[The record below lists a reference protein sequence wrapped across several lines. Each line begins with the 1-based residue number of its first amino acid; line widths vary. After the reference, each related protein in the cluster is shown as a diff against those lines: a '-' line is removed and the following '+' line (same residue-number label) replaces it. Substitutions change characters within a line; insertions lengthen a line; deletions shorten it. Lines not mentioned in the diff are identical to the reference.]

1 MPIIHFINN
10 KTQTAGGMKNVLNY
24 VSRKEKTVSEDKR
37 FVTGVNCSPETAIAE
52 MTATKNLYHKPD
64 GRLYYH
70 LVQSFP
76 SGYEIEPELAHK
88 IAVELAE
95 KAFGKYEVVVAT
107 HIDREHIHSHLVL
120 NSVSFEDGKK
130 YHSNKESVEELM
142 KLNDEICRRYGV
154 HVLDTPK
161 KKMNKD
167 YLSDNEYR
175 SAKRGESFKWELMN
189 VINQVMKQAKSKKQF
204 CYLMKQ
210 QGYDVRWEGNRK
222 YITYTCP
229 NGRRCR
235 DNKLHG
241 EKYRKENM
249 EYEFKARRIAAD
261 VRQGIVGSGRHT
273 ADGIGARFQL
283 ESTDSTQQ
291 GNGTGAVRDTA
302 NTVDIINESR
312 NGTGAEN
319 SPLRAERY
327 HSDLS
332 EAAESG
338 SGTVGNSNGSTGE
351 SNSGPVLTGW
361 EAERGIWLETESA
374 RRIQAQ
380 AKIKSSQVD
389 SDITVG
395 IDSIIGSVPAVASII
410 DDEPSD
416 DTEYAREHTDSKALA
431 EERERKE
438 ALGIHMG

>member
-37 FVTGVNCSPETAIAE
+37 FVTGVNCSPETALDE
-52 MTATKNLYHKPD
+52 MTATKNLYHKPN

-76 SGYEIEPELAHK
+76 SGYDIEPELAHK
-88 IAVELAE
+88 IAVELAD
-95 KAFGKYEVVVAT
+95 KAFGKYECLVAT

-130 YHSNKESVEELM
+130 YHSNKESVEQLM
-142 KLNDEICRRYGV
+142 KLSDEICQRYNV
-154 HVLDTPK
+154 HVLDAPK

-167 YLSDNEYR
+167 FLSDSEYR

-189 VINQVMKQAKSKKQF
+189 IINQVMKQAKTKKQF
-204 CYLMKQ
+204 CYMMKQ
-210 QGYDVRWEGNRK
+210 QGYNVRWEDNRK

-249 EYEFKARRIAAD
+249 EYEFETRRIAAD
-261 VRQGIVGSGRHT
+261 VRQGIVSSGGHS
-273 ADGIGARFQL
+273 ADSGGARFQL
-283 ESTDSTQQ
+283 ESADRIEQADVAGAIGNTQPTLSA
-291 GNGTGAVRDTA
+291 GD
-302 NTVDIINESR
+302 ESR
-312 NGTGAEN
+312 NGTGVEN
-319 SPLRAERY
+319 NTLRAEGY

-332 EAAESG
+332 GVAG
-338 SGTVGNSNGSTGE
+338 SNVGNHDFSSRAVEE
-351 SNSGPVLTGW
+351 SNSRPLLTGW
-361 EAERGIWLETESA
+361 EAERAVWLEAERTQ
-374 RRIQAQ
+374 RIQAQ
-380 AKIKSSQVD
+380 AQLESCQVD
-389 SDITVG
+389 SDIAVNL
-395 IDSIIGSVPAVASII
+395 DSIVGGVTAMATLIE
-410 DDEPSD
+410 DEPAED
-416 DTEYAREHTDSKALA
+416 NEYAREHVDSKALT
-431 EERERKE
+431 EEREWKE
-438 ALGIHMG
+438 AHGIHMG

>member
-10 KTQTAGGMKNVLNY
+10 KTQTAGGMRNVLNY

-37 FVTGVNCSPETAIAE
+37 FVTGVNCSPETALDE

-95 KAFGKYEVVVAT
+95 KAFNKYEVVVAT
-107 HIDREHIHSHLVL
+107 HIDREHIHSHFVF

-142 KLNDEICRRYGV
+142 KLSDEICQRYGV

-161 KKMNKD
+161 KKMNRD
-167 YLSDNEYR
+167 YLSDSEYR

-204 CYLMKQ
+204 CFMMKQ
-210 QGYDVRWEGNRK
+210 QGYGVRWEDNRK

-241 EKYRKENM
+241 ERYRKENM
-249 EYEFKARRIAAD
+249 EYEFETRRIAAD
-261 VRQGIVGSGRHT
+261 VRQGIISSGGNSASSVGTRC
-273 ADGIGARFQL
+273 QL
-283 ESTDSTQQ
+283 ESADKVEQTDVA
-291 GNGTGAVRDTA
+291 GAVRDTGNA
-302 NTVDIINESR
+302 IGVGDESR
-312 NGTGAEN
+312 DRTGAEN
-319 SPLRAERY
+319 SPFRAERY
-327 HSDLS
+327 HSELS
-332 EAAESG
+332 GAAG
-338 SGTVGNSNGSTGE
+338 SNVGKHDVSNRAVEE
-351 SNSGPVLTGW
+351 SNSGPVITGW
-361 EAERGIWLETESA
+361 EAERGIWLEAERA

-380 AKIKSSQVD
+380 AKIESSQVD
-389 SDITVG
+389 SDLAVSF
-395 IDSIIGSVPAVASII
+395 DSIVGGVTAVASMI
-410 DDEPSD
+410 DDEPAD
-416 DTEYAREHTDSKALA
+416 DTEYAREHIDSKALA

>member
-10 KTQTAGGMKNVLNY
+10 KTQTAGGMRNVLNY

-37 FVTGVNCSPETAIAE
+37 FVTGINCLPETSLDE
-52 MTATKNLYHKPD
+52 MTATKNLYHKTD

-95 KAFGKYEVVVAT
+95 KAFNNYEVVVAT
-107 HIDREHIHSHLVL
+107 HIDREHIHSHFVF
-120 NSVSFEDGKK
+120 NSVSFENGKK

-142 KLNDEICRRYGV
+142 KLSDEICQQYGV

-167 YLSDNEYR
+167 YLSDREYR
-175 SAKRGESFKWELMN
+175 SAKKGESFKWELMN

-210 QGYDVRWEGNRK
+210 QSYDVRWEDNRK

-229 NGRRCR
+229 NKRKCR

-241 EKYRKENM
+241 ERYRKEM
-249 EYEFKARRIAAD
+249 LEHEFEIRRIESD
-261 VRQGIVGSGRHT
+261 VQQRVVSGSGRS
-273 ADGIGARFQL
+273 ASSISSRFQL
-283 ESTDSTQQ
+283 ASTDRIEQADVA
-291 GNGTGAVRDTA
+291 GAVGNTA
-302 NTVDIINESR
+302 NAVGAVNEIR
-312 NGTGAEN
+312 DRTGAEN
-319 SPLRAERY
+319 SPLRAE
-327 HSDLS
+327 SDHRNLS
-332 EAAESG
+332 GVAESG
-338 SGTVGNSNGSTGE
+338 SRTVGNSGSSIGE
-351 SNSGPVLTGW
+351 SNIRPVLTGW
-361 EAERGIWLETESA
+361 EAERGIWLEAERA
-374 RRIQAQ
+374 RRVQAQ
-380 AKIKSSQVD
+380 AQLKSCQVD
-389 SDITVG
+389 SGLTVG
-395 IDSIIGSVPAVASII
+395 IDSIVGGVTAVATLIE
-410 DDEPSD
+410 DEPAD
-416 DTEYAREHTDSKALA
+416 DTEYAREHVDSKALA

-438 ALGIHMG
+438 VHGIHMG

>member
-37 FVTGVNCSPETAIAE
+37 FVTGVNCSPETALDE

-95 KAFGKYEVVVAT
+95 KAFGKYECVVAT

-130 YHSNKESVEELM
+130 YHSNKESVEQLM
-142 KLNDEICRRYGV
+142 KLSDEICQKYGV

-161 KKMNKD
+161 KKMNRD
-167 YLSDNEYR
+167 YLSDSEYR

-189 VINQVMKQAKSKKQF
+189 VINQVMKQAKTKKQF

-210 QGYDVRWEGNRK
+210 QGYDVRWEDNRK

-229 NGRRCR
+229 NGRKCR

-241 EKYRKENM
+241 ERYRKENM
-249 EYEFKARRIAAD
+249 EYEFKTRRIAAD
-261 VRQGIVGSGRHT
+261 VRQGIVGSGGHS
-273 ADGIGARFQL
+273 ANSGGARFQL
-283 ESTDSTQQ
+283 ESADRIEQADE
-291 GNGTGAVRDTA
+291 TGAAGDTYQTLGA
-302 NTVDIINESR
+302 GNESGYR
-312 NGTGAEN
+312 TGAEN
-319 SPLRAERY
+319 STLRAEGY

-332 EAAESG
+332 RAAG
-338 SGTVGNSNGSTGE
+338 SNVGNRDFSSRAVEE

-361 EAERGIWLETESA
+361 EAERGIWLKAERA
-374 RRIQAQ
+374 RRVRAQAQ
-380 AKIKSSQVD
+380 IESRQVD
-389 SDITVG
+389 SDLAVG
-395 IDSIIGSVPAVASII
+395 FDSIVGGVATMASII
-410 DDEPSD
+410 EDEPAE
-416 DTEYAREHTDSKALA
+416 DTEYAREHVDSKALA

-438 ALGIHMG
+438 AHGIHMG

>member
-10 KTQTAGGMKNVLNY
+10 KTQTAGGMKNVLSY

-37 FVTGVNCSPETAIAE
+37 FVTGVNCSPETALDE

-76 SGYEIEPELAHK
+76 SGYEIDPELAHK

-95 KAFGKYEVVVAT
+95 KAFGKYECVVAT
-107 HIDREHIHSHLVL
+107 HIDREHIHSHLVM

-130 YHSNKESVEELM
+130 YHSNKESIEQLM
-142 KLNDEICRRYGV
+142 KLSDEICQRYGV
-154 HVLDTPK
+154 HVLDAPK
-161 KKMNKD
+161 KKINRE
-167 YLSDNEYR
+167 YLSDSEYR

-189 VINQVMKQAKSKKQF
+189 AINQVMKQAKTKKQF

-210 QGYDVRWEGNRK
+210 QGYYVRWEDNRK
-222 YITYTCP
+222 YVTYTCP

-241 EKYRKENM
+241 ERYRKENM

-261 VRQGIVGSGRHT
+261 VRQGIVGSSGHS
-273 ADGIGARFQL
+273 ADSGGARFQL
-283 ESTDSTQQ
+283 ESADSTQQ

-302 NTVDIINESR
+302 STVDIVNESR

-319 SPLRAERY
+319 SAFRAERY

-338 SGTVGNSNGSTGE
+338 SGTIRNSNGSTGE

-361 EAERGIWLETESA
+361 EVERGIWLEAERA

-380 AKIKSSQVD
+380 AKIEGSQVD
-389 SDITVG
+389 SDLAVSLDSFVG
-395 IDSIIGSVPAVASII
+395 GVATMASII
-410 DDEPSD
+410 EDEPAE
-416 DTEYAREHTDSKALA
+416 DTEYAREHVDHKALA
-431 EERERKE
+431 EEREHKE
-438 ALGIHMG
+438 AHGIHMG

>member
-10 KTQTAGGMKNVLNY
+10 KTQTAGGMRNVLSY

-37 FVTGVNCSPETAIAE
+37 FVTGVNCSPETALDE
-52 MTATKNLYHKPD
+52 MTATKNSYHKPD

-95 KAFGKYEVVVAT
+95 KAFNKYEVVVAT

-142 KLNDEICRRYGV
+142 KLSDEICQRYGV
-154 HVLDTPK
+154 HVLDAPK
-161 KKMNKD
+161 KKMKKD
-167 YLSDNEYR
+167 FLSDSEYR

-189 VINQVMKQAKSKKQF
+189 VINQVMKQAKSKNQF

-210 QGYDVRWEGNRK
+210 QGYNVRWEDNRK

-241 EKYRKENM
+241 ERYRKENM
-249 EYEFKARRIAAD
+249 EYEFETRRIAAD
-261 VRQGIVGSGRHT
+261 VRQGIVGSGGHS
-273 ADGIGARFQL
+273 ADGISARFKL
-283 ESTDSTQQ
+283 ESTDRIEQADVA
-291 GNGTGAVRDTA
+291 GAAGDTA
-302 NTVDIINESR
+302 NAIGVVNESR
-312 NGTGAEN
+312 DGTGAEN
-319 SPLRAERY
+319 STLRAEKY

-332 EAAESG
+332 GTAESN
-338 SGTVGNSNGSTGE
+338 VGNRVFSSRAVEE
-351 SNSGPVLTGW
+351 SNSGPVITGW
-361 EAERGIWLETESA
+361 EAERGIWLETERA
-374 RRIQAQ
+374 RRIHAQAQ
-380 AKIKSSQVD
+380 IKSCQVD
-389 SDITVG
+389 SDFAVG
-395 IDSIIGSVPAVASII
+395 LDSFVGGVTAVASLIE
-410 DDEPSD
+410 DEPAD
-416 DTEYAREHTDSKALA
+416 DTEYAREHIDSKALA
-431 EERERKE
+431 KELRKKE
-438 ALGIHMG
+438 GLGMHMG

>member
-10 KTQTAGGMKNVLNY
+10 KTQSASGMRNVLSY

-37 FVTGVNCSPETAIAE
+37 FVTGVNCSPETVLEE
-52 MTATKNLYHKPD
+52 MTATKNLYHKD
-64 GRLYYH
+64 GGRLYYH

-76 SGYEIEPELAHK
+76 SGYEIDPELAHK

-95 KAFGKYEVVVAT
+95 KAFGKYECVVAT
-107 HIDREHIHSHLVL
+107 HIDREHIHSHLVM

-130 YHSNKESVEELM
+130 YHSNKESIEQLM
-142 KLNDEICRRYGV
+142 KLSDEICQRYGV
-154 HVLDTPK
+154 HVLDAPK
-161 KKMNKD
+161 KKINRE
-167 YLSDNEYR
+167 YLSDSEYR

-189 VINQVMKQAKSKKQF
+189 AINQVMKQAKTKKQF

-210 QGYDVRWEGNRK
+210 QGYYVRWEDNRK

-241 EKYRKENM
+241 ERYRKENM

-261 VRQGIVGSGRHT
+261 VRQGIVGSSGHS
-273 ADGIGARFQL
+273 ADSGGARFQL
-283 ESTDSTQQ
+283 ESADSTQQ

-302 NTVDIINESR
+302 STVDIVNESR

-319 SPLRAERY
+319 SAFRAERY

-338 SGTVGNSNGSTGE
+338 SGTIRNSNGSTGE

-361 EAERGIWLETESA
+361 EVERGIWLEDERA

-380 AKIKSSQVD
+380 AKIEGSQVD
-389 SDITVG
+389 SDLAVSLDSFVG
-395 IDSIIGSVPAVASII
+395 GVATMASII
-410 DDEPSD
+410 EDEPAE
-416 DTEYAREHTDSKALA
+416 DTEYAREHVDHKALA

-438 ALGIHMG
+438 AHGIHMG

>member
-10 KTQTAGGMKNVLNY
+10 KTQTACGMRNVLNY
-24 VSRKEKTVSEDKR
+24 VSRKEKTASEDKR
-37 FVTGVNCSPETAIAE
+37 FVTGVNCAPETVLDE
-52 MTATKNLYHKPD
+52 MTATKNLYHKSD

-76 SGYEIEPELAHK
+76 SGYEIEPELTHK

-95 KAFGKYEVVVAT
+95 KAFNKYEVVVAT
-107 HIDREHIHSHLVL
+107 HIDREHVHSHFVI
-120 NSVSFEDGKK
+120 NSVSLEDGKK
-130 YHSNKESVEELM
+130 YHSNKESVEHLM
-142 KLNDEICRRYGV
+142 KLSDEICQRYGV

-167 YLSDNEYR
+167 FLSDSEYR

-210 QGYDVRWEGNRK
+210 QGYDVRWEDNRK

-249 EYEFKARRIAAD
+249 EYEFETRRIAAD
-261 VRQGIVGSGRHT
+261 VRQGIVSSGGHS
-273 ADGIGARFQL
+273 ADSGGARFQL
-283 ESTDSTQQ
+283 ESADRIEPIDV
-291 GNGTGAVRDTA
+291 TGAAGDTHQTLGA
-302 NTVDIINESR
+302 GDESGYR
-312 NGTGAEN
+312 TGAEN
-319 SPLRAERY
+319 STLRAEGY
-327 HSDLS
+327 HNDLS
-332 EAAESG
+332 RAAES
-338 SGTVGNSNGSTGE
+338 SRRTVGNSDNSTGE
-351 SNSGPVLTGW
+351 SNIRPVLTGW
-361 EAERGIWLETESA
+361 EAERGIWLEAERA

-380 AKIKSSQVD
+380 AQIKSSQVD
-389 SDITVG
+389 SNLAVG
-395 IDSIIGSVPAVASII
+395 LDSIVSGVTAVASMI
-410 DDEPSD
+410 DDEPAD
-416 DTEYAREHTDSKALA
+416 DTEYALEHVDSKALA

>member
-10 KTQTAGGMKNVLNY
+10 KTQTAGRMKNVLNY

-37 FVTGVNCSPETAIAE
+37 FVTGVNCSPVTALDE

-76 SGYEIEPELAHK
+76 SGYEIKPELAHK

-95 KAFGKYEVVVAT
+95 KAFNKYEVVVAT
-107 HIDREHIHSHLVL
+107 HIDREHIHSHFVF

-130 YHSNKESVEELM
+130 YHSNKESIEQMM
-142 KLNDEICRRYGV
+142 KLSDEICQRYGV

-167 YLSDNEYR
+167 FLSDSEYR
-175 SAKRGESFKWELMN
+175 SARRGESFKWELMN
-189 VINQVMKQAKSKKQF
+189 VINQVMKQAKTRKQF
-204 CYLMKQ
+204 CYMMKQ
-210 QGYDVRWEGNRK
+210 QGYGVRWENNRK

-229 NGRRCR
+229 NKRKCR

-241 EKYRKENM
+241 DKYRKENM
-249 EYEFKARRIAAD
+249 EYEFETRRIKAD
-261 VRQGIVGSGRHT
+261 VRQGVVSSGGNSASSVGTRC
-273 ADGIGARFQL
+273 QL
-283 ESTDSTQQ
+283 ESSDKIEQADVAGAAGNTQQ
-291 GNGTGAVRDTA
+291 TVGAVDERRD
-302 NTVDIINESR
+302 R
-312 NGTGAEN
+312 TGAED
-319 SPLRAERY
+319 STLRADRNN
-327 HSDLS
+327 SDLS
-332 EAAESG
+332 ETNGAYSRAIG
-338 SGTVGNSNGSTGE
+338 NGSDSVGE
-351 SNSGPVLTGW
+351 SNSRPRLTGW
-361 EAERGIWLETESA
+361 EAERGIWLEAERA

-389 SDITVG
+389 SDIAVSL
-395 IDSIIGSVPAVASII
+395 DSIVGGVTAMASII
-410 DDEPSD
+410 EDEPAED
-416 DTEYAREHTDSKALA
+416 NEYAHEHVDSKALA

>member
-37 FVTGVNCSPETAIAE
+37 FVTGINCSPDTSLDE

-76 SGYEIEPELAHK
+76 SGYEIDPELAHK

-95 KAFGKYEVVVAT
+95 KAFNKYEVVVAT

-142 KLNDEICRRYGV
+142 KLSDEICQRYRV
-154 HVLDTPK
+154 HVLDAPK

-167 YLSDNEYR
+167 YLSDSEYR

-210 QGYDVRWEGNRK
+210 QGYDVRWEDNRK

-229 NGRRCR
+229 NGRKCR

-241 EKYRKENM
+241 ERYRKENM
-249 EYEFKARRIAAD
+249 EYEFKARRITAD

-273 ADGIGARFQL
+273 ADSGGARFQL
-283 ESTDSTQQ
+283 ESADRIEQADV
-291 GNGTGAVRDTA
+291 TGAAGDTYQTLGA
-302 NTVDIINESR
+302 GDESGYR
-312 NGTGAEN
+312 TGAEN

-327 HSDLS
+327 HSELS
-332 EAAESG
+332 GAAG
-338 SGTVGNSNGSTGE
+338 SNVGNRDFSSRAVEE

-361 EAERGIWLETESA
+361 EAERGIWLEAERA

-380 AKIKSSQVD
+380 AQIKSSQVD
-389 SDITVG
+389 SDFAVG
-395 IDSIIGSVPAVASII
+395 LDSFVGGVTAVASLIE
-410 DDEPSD
+410 DEPAE
-416 DTEYAREHTDSKALA
+416 DTEYAREHVDSKALA

>member
-37 FVTGVNCSPETAIAE
+37 FVTGVNCSPETALNE
-52 MTATKNLYHKPD
+52 MTATKNLYHKTN

-70 LVQSFP
+70 QVQSFP

-95 KAFGKYEVVVAT
+95 KAFGKYECVVAT
-107 HIDREHIHSHLVL
+107 HIDREHIHSHLVM

-130 YHSNKESVEELM
+130 YHSNKESVEQLM
-142 KLNDEICRRYGV
+142 KLSDEICRRYGV

-167 YLSDNEYR
+167 FLSDNEYR

-210 QGYDVRWEGNRK
+210 QGYNVRWEDNRK
-222 YITYTCP
+222 YIIYTCP
-229 NGRRCR
+229 NKRKCR

-241 EKYRKENM
+241 ERYRKENM

-261 VRQGIVGSGRHT
+261 VRQGIVGSGGHP
-273 ADGIGARFQL
+273 ADSGGARFQL
-283 ESTDSTQQ
+283 ESTDRIEQADVAGAA
-291 GNGTGAVRDTA
+291 GNTHQTLGAGD
-302 NTVDIINESR
+302 ESGYR
-312 NGTGAEN
+312 TGAEN
-319 SPLRAERY
+319 STLRAEEY

-332 EAAESG
+332 GAAESN
-338 SGTVGNSNGSTGE
+338 VGNRDFSSRGIEE
-351 SNSGPVLTGW
+351 SNSRPRLTGW
-361 EAERGIWLETESA
+361 EAERGIWLEAERA

-389 SDITVG
+389 SDLTVSL
-395 IDSIIGSVPAVASII
+395 DSIVGGVTAVASII
-410 DDEPSD
+410 EDEPVD
-416 DTEYAREHTDSKALA
+416 DTEYAREYVDSKALA

>member
-10 KTQTAGGMKNVLNY
+10 KTQTAGGMRNVLGY
-24 VSRKEKTVSEDKR
+24 VSRKEKTESEDKR
-37 FVTGVNCSPETAIAE
+37 FVTGVNCSPETALDE
-52 MTATKNLYHKPD
+52 MTATKNLYHKNE

-95 KAFGKYEVVVAT
+95 KAFNKYEVVVAT

-130 YHSNKESVEELM
+130 YHSNKESVEKLM
-142 KLNDEICRRYGV
+142 KLSDEICQRYNV
-154 HVLDTPK
+154 HVLDVPK
-161 KKMNKD
+161 KKMNRD
-167 YLSDNEYR
+167 FLSDSEYR
-175 SAKRGESFKWELMN
+175 SAKRGESFKWKLMN

-210 QGYDVRWEGNRK
+210 QGYGVRWEDNRK

-241 EKYRKENM
+241 ERYRKENM

-261 VRQGIVGSGRHT
+261 VRQGIVGSGGHS
-273 ADGIGARFQL
+273 ADSGSARFQL
-283 ESTDSTQQ
+283 ESADRIEQADVA
-291 GNGTGAVRDTA
+291 GAAGDTHQTLGA
-302 NTVDIINESR
+302 GDESR

-332 EAAESG
+332 GAAESG
-338 SGTVGNSNGSTGE
+338 SGTVGNSNGSTGK
-351 SNSGPVLTGW
+351 SNSRPVITGW
-361 EAERGIWLETESA
+361 ETERGIWLEAERA

-380 AKIKSSQVD
+380 AKIKSRQVD
-389 SDITVG
+389 SDLAVSF
-395 IDSIIGSVPAVASII
+395 DSIVGGVATMASII
-410 DDEPSD
+410 EDEPSD
-416 DTEYAREHTDSKALA
+416 DTEYAREHVDSKALA

>member
-10 KTQTAGGMKNVLNY
+10 KTQTAGGMRKVLSY

-37 FVTGVNCSPETAIAE
+37 FVTGVNCSPETALDE
-52 MTATKNLYHKPD
+52 MTATKNLYHKTD

-95 KAFGKYEVVVAT
+95 KAFNKYEVVVAT

-120 NSVSFEDGKK
+120 NSVSFEDGRK

-142 KLNDEICRRYGV
+142 KLSDDICQRYGV
-154 HVLDTPK
+154 HVLDAPK
-161 KKMNKD
+161 KKMNRD
-167 YLSDNEYR
+167 FLSDSEYR

-189 VINQVMKQAKSKKQF
+189 VINQVMKQAKTKKQF

-210 QGYDVRWEGNRK
+210 QGYDVRWEDNRK

-241 EKYRKENM
+241 NKYRKENM
-249 EYEFKARRIAAD
+249 EYEFETRRITAD
-261 VRQGIVGSGRHT
+261 VRQGIVGSGGHS
-273 ADGIGARFQL
+273 ADSGGARFQL
-283 ESTDSTQQ
+283 ESADRIEQADVA
-291 GNGTGAVRDTA
+291 GAAGDTA
-302 NTVDIINESR
+302 NAVGTVNESR
-312 NGTGAEN
+312 DRTGAEN
-319 SPLRAERY
+319 STLRAEEY

-332 EAAESG
+332 GTAESN
-338 SGTVGNSNGSTGE
+338 VGNHDVSCRADEE
-351 SNSGPVLTGW
+351 SNSRPVITGW
-361 EAERGIWLETESA
+361 EAERGIWLEAERA

-389 SDITVG
+389 SDLAVC
-395 IDSIIGSVPAVASII
+395 IDSIVGGVTAVASII
-410 DDEPSD
+410 EDEPSD
-416 DTEYAREHTDSKALA
+416 DTEYAREHIDSKALT

>member
-10 KTQTAGGMKNVLNY
+10 KTQTAGGMKNVLSY

-37 FVTGVNCSPETAIAE
+37 FVTGVNCSPETALDE

-76 SGYEIEPELAHK
+76 SGYEIDPELAHK

-95 KAFGKYEVVVAT
+95 KAFGKYECVVAT
-107 HIDREHIHSHLVL
+107 HIDREHIHSHLVM

-130 YHSNKESVEELM
+130 YHSNKESIEQLM
-142 KLNDEICRRYGV
+142 KLSDEICQRYGV
-154 HVLDTPK
+154 HVLDAPK
-161 KKMNKD
+161 KKINRE
-167 YLSDNEYR
+167 YLSDSEYR

-189 VINQVMKQAKSKKQF
+189 AINQVMKQAKTKKQF

-210 QGYDVRWEGNRK
+210 QGYYVRWEDNRK

-241 EKYRKENM
+241 ERYRKENM

-261 VRQGIVGSGRHT
+261 VRQGIVGSSGHS
-273 ADGIGARFQL
+273 ADSGGARFQL
-283 ESTDSTQQ
+283 ESADSTQQ

-302 NTVDIINESR
+302 STVDIVNESR

-319 SPLRAERY
+319 SAFRAERY

-338 SGTVGNSNGSTGE
+338 SGTIRNSNGSTGE

-361 EAERGIWLETESA
+361 EVERGIWLEAERA

-380 AKIKSSQVD
+380 AKIEGSQVD
-389 SDITVG
+389 SDLTVSLASFVG
-395 IDSIIGSVPAVASII
+395 GVATMASII
-410 DDEPSD
+410 EDEPAE
-416 DTEYAREHTDSKALA
+416 DTEYARENVDRKALA
-431 EERERKE
+431 EERECKE

>member
-37 FVTGVNCSPETAIAE
+37 FVTGVNCSPETALDE

-76 SGYEIEPELAHK
+76 SGYDIKPELAHK
-88 IAVELAE
+88 IAVELTE
-95 KAFGKYEVVVAT
+95 RAFNKYEVVVAT

-142 KLNDEICRRYGV
+142 KLSDEICQRYGV
-154 HVLDTPK
+154 HVLDDPK
-161 KKMNKD
+161 KKMNGD
-167 YLSDNEYR
+167 YLSDSEYR

-189 VINQVMKQAKSKKQF
+189 VINQVMKQAKSRKQF
-204 CYLMKQ
+204 CCLMKQ
-210 QGYDVRWEGNRK
+210 QGYDVRWEDNRK

-229 NGRRCR
+229 NKRKCS

-241 EKYRKENM
+241 DKYRKEM
-249 EYEFKARRIAAD
+249 LEHEFEIRRIESD
-261 VRQGIVGSGRHT
+261 VRQGIISSGGRS
-273 ADGIGARFQL
+273 ASSVGARCQL
-283 ESTDSTQQ
+283 ESTDRIEQADVAGAAGDTYQTLGAGDESRDRT
-291 GNGTGAVRDTA
+291 GTENGTF
-302 NTVDIINESR
+302 
-312 NGTGAEN
+312 
-319 SPLRAERY
+319 RAEGY

-332 EAAESG
+332 GAAG
-338 SGTVGNSNGSTGE
+338 SNVGNRDFSSRAVEEVNG
-351 SNSGPVLTGW
+351 GPVITGW
-361 EAERGIWLETESA
+361 ETERGIWLEAERA
-374 RRIQAQ
+374 RRVQAQ
-380 AKIKSSQVD
+380 AQLENSQVD
-389 SDITVG
+389 SGLAVSL
-395 IDSIIGSVPAVASII
+395 DSIVGGVTAVATLIE
-410 DDEPSD
+410 DEPSE
-416 DTEYAREHTDSKALA
+416 DTEYAREHVDSKALA

>member
-1 MPIIHFINN
+1 
-10 KTQTAGGMKNVLNY
+10 MKNVLNY

-37 FVTGVNCSPETAIAE
+37 FVTGVNCSPETALDE

-95 KAFGKYEVVVAT
+95 KAFNKYEVVVAT
-107 HIDREHIHSHLVL
+107 HIDREHVHSHFVI

-130 YHSNKESVEELM
+130 YHSNKESVEGLM
-142 KLNDEICRRYGV
+142 KLSDEICQRYGV

-161 KKMNKD
+161 KKMNRD
-167 YLSDNEYR
+167 YLSDSEYR

-210 QGYDVRWEGNRK
+210 QGYDVRWEDNRK

-241 EKYRKENM
+241 ERYRKENM
-249 EYEFKARRIAAD
+249 EYEFKTRRITAD
-261 VRQGIVGSGRHT
+261 VRQGIVSSGGHSANGVGS
-273 ADGIGARFQL
+273 RFQL
-283 ESTDSTQQ
+283 ESTDRIEQADVAGATGNTQQ
-291 GNGTGAVRDTA
+291 TLGAG
-302 NTVDIINESR
+302 NESGYR
-312 NGTGAEN
+312 TGAEN
-319 SPLRAERY
+319 SALRAEEY

-332 EAAESG
+332 GATESN
-338 SGTVGNSNGSTGE
+338 VGNHDFSSRAVEE

-361 EAERGIWLETESA
+361 ETERGIWLEAEKA

-380 AKIKSSQVD
+380 AQIESCQVD
-389 SDITVG
+389 SDLAVG
-395 IDSIIGSVPAVASII
+395 LDSIVGGVATMASII
-410 DDEPSD
+410 EDEPAE
-416 DTEYAREHTDSKALA
+416 DTEYAREYVDSKALA
-431 EERERKE
+431 EEREWKE
-438 ALGIHMG
+438 AHGIHMG

>member
-10 KTQTAGGMKNVLNY
+10 KTQTAGGMKNVLSY

-37 FVTGVNCSPETAIAE
+37 FVTGINCSPETALDE

-107 HIDREHIHSHLVL
+107 HIDREHIHSHLVM

-130 YHSNKESVEELM
+130 YHSNKESIEQLM
-142 KLNDEICRRYGV
+142 NLSDEICQHYGV
-154 HVLDTPK
+154 HVLDAPK
-161 KKMNKD
+161 KEMKKD
-167 YLSDNEYR
+167 FLSDSEYR

-189 VINQVMKQAKSKKQF
+189 VINQVMKQAKTKKQF
-204 CYLMKQ
+204 CFLMKQ
-210 QGYDVRWEGNRK
+210 QGYDVRWEDNRK

-241 EKYRKENM
+241 ERYRKENM
-249 EYEFKARRIAAD
+249 EYEFETRRIAAD
-261 VRQGIVGSGRHT
+261 VRQGIVGSSGHST
-273 ADGIGARFQL
+273 NSSGARFQL
-283 ESTDSTQQ
+283 ESTDRIEQADVA
-291 GNGTGAVRDTA
+291 GAVG
-302 NTVDIINESR
+302 NTTNIVSAVNESR
-312 NGTGAEN
+312 DRTGAEN

-332 EAAESG
+332 GAAESG
-338 SGTVGNSNGSTGE
+338 SRTFENSDGSTGE
-351 SNSGPVLTGW
+351 SNSRPVITGW
-361 EAERGIWLETESA
+361 EAERGIWLEAERA

-389 SDITVG
+389 SDLAVSLDSVVGSIT
-395 IDSIIGSVPAVASII
+395 AVAVLI
-410 DDEPSD
+410 DDEPAE
-416 DTEYAREHTDSKALA
+416 DTEYAREHVDSKALA

-438 ALGIHMG
+438 AHGIHMG

>member
-10 KTQTAGGMKNVLNY
+10 KTQTTGGMKNVLNY

-37 FVTGVNCSPETAIAE
+37 FVTGVNCSPETALDE

-76 SGYEIEPELAHK
+76 SGYEIDPELAHK

-95 KAFGKYEVVVAT
+95 KAFNKYEVVVAT

-130 YHSNKESVEELM
+130 YHSNKESVEQLM
-142 KLNDEICRRYGV
+142 NLSDEICRQYGV
-154 HVLDTPK
+154 HVLDAPK

-204 CYLMKQ
+204 CYMMKQ
-210 QGYDVRWEGNRK
+210 QGYDVRWEDNRK

-229 NGRRCR
+229 NKRKCR

-241 EKYRKENM
+241 DKYRKEM
-249 EYEFKARRIAAD
+249 LEHEFEIRRTESD
-261 VRQGIVGSGRHT
+261 VQQGVVGSVRHS
-273 ADGIGARFQL
+273 ADSLGARFQL
-283 ESTDSTQQ
+283 ESTDRIEPTYVAGAA
-291 GNGTGAVRDTA
+291 GNTA
-302 NTVDIINESR
+302 NAVDVVNESR
-312 NGTGAEN
+312 DRTGAEN
-319 SPLRAERY
+319 SPLRAESEYRN
-327 HSDLS
+327 LS
-332 EAAESG
+332 GAAESN
-338 SGTVGNSNGSTGE
+338 VGNHDFSNRAVEE
-351 SNSGPVLTGW
+351 SNSRPLITGW
-361 EAERGIWLETESA
+361 EAERAVWLEAERT
-374 RRIQAQ
+374 RRVQAQ
-380 AKIKSSQVD
+380 AQLENAQVD
-389 SDITVG
+389 SGLTVG
-395 IDSIIGSVPAVASII
+395 IDSVVGGVTAVASLIE
-410 DDEPSD
+410 DESAD

-438 ALGIHMG
+438 ALGIHIG

>member
-37 FVTGVNCSPETAIAE
+37 FVTGINCAPETALDE

-76 SGYEIEPELAHK
+76 SGYNIEPELAHK

-95 KAFGKYEVVVAT
+95 KAFNKYEVVVAT

-120 NSVSFEDGKK
+120 NSVSFEDRKK
-130 YHSNKESVEELM
+130 YHSNKESVEQLM
-142 KLNDEICRRYGV
+142 KLSDEICQRYGV

-167 YLSDNEYR
+167 FLSDSEYR

-210 QGYDVRWEGNRK
+210 QGYDVRWGDNRK

-241 EKYRKENM
+241 ERYRKENM
-249 EYEFKARRIAAD
+249 EYEFETRRIAAD
-261 VRQGIVGSGRHT
+261 VRQGIVSSGGHS
-273 ADGIGARFQL
+273 ADSGGARFQL

-319 SPLRAERY
+319 STLRAEGY

-332 EAAESG
+332 GAVG
-338 SGTVGNSNGSTGE
+338 SNVGKHDVSSRAVEE
-351 SNSGPVLTGW
+351 SNSGSVITGW
-361 EAERGIWLETESA
+361 EAERGIWLKAERA

-389 SDITVG
+389 SDLAVSLDSVVG
-395 IDSIIGSVPAVASII
+395 GVAAMATLI
-410 DDEPSD
+410 DDEPAD
-416 DTEYAREHTDSKALA
+416 DTEYAREHVDSKVLA

>member
-10 KTQTAGGMKNVLNY
+10 KTQTAGGMKNVLEY

-37 FVTGVNCSPETAIAE
+37 YVTGINCSPETALDE

-107 HIDREHIHSHLVL
+107 HIDREHIHSHFVF

-130 YHSNKESVEELM
+130 YNSNMESVEQLM
-142 KLNDEICRRYGV
+142 KFSDEICQRYGV

-167 YLSDNEYR
+167 FLSDSEYR
-175 SAKRGESFKWELMN
+175 SAKRGESFKWGLMN
-189 VINQVMKQAKSKKQF
+189 VINQVMKQAKTKKQF
-204 CYLMKQ
+204 CYMMKQ
-210 QGYDVRWEGNRK
+210 QGYDVRWEDNRK

-235 DNKLHG
+235 DNRLHG
-241 EKYRKENM
+241 ERYRKENM
-249 EYEFKARRIAAD
+249 EYEFETRRIAAD
-261 VRQGIVGSGRHT
+261 VRQGIVGSSGHS
-273 ADGIGARFQL
+273 ADSGGARFQL
-283 ESTDSTQQ
+283 ESIDRIEPTYVAGAARYTQQ
-291 GNGTGAVRDTA
+291 ALDVVNEIGDRTG
-302 NTVDIINESR
+302 S
-312 NGTGAEN
+312 EN
-319 SPLRAERY
+319 SPFRTGKY
-327 HSDLS
+327 HSNLS
-332 EAAESG
+332 RVAKSN
-338 SGTVGNSNGSTGE
+338 VGNCDFSSRGIEE
-351 SNSGPVLTGW
+351 SNSRPFHTGW
-361 EAERGIWLETESA
+361 EAERGIWLEAERA
-374 RRIQAQ
+374 RRVQAQ
-380 AKIKSSQVD
+380 AQLESCQVD
-389 SDITVG
+389 SDIAVG
-395 IDSIIGSVPAVASII
+395 IDSIVGSVTAVASMI
-410 DDEPSD
+410 DDEPAEED
-416 DTEYAREHTDSKALA
+416 INRGLDSKALA

>member
-37 FVTGVNCSPETAIAE
+37 FVTGVNCSPETALDE

-130 YHSNKESVEELM
+130 YHSNKESVEQLM
-142 KLNDEICRRYGV
+142 KLSDEICQKYGV

-161 KKMNKD
+161 KKMNRD
-167 YLSDNEYR
+167 YLSDSEYR

-189 VINQVMKQAKSKKQF
+189 VINQVMKQAKTKKQF

-210 QGYDVRWEGNRK
+210 QGYNVRWEDSRK

-229 NGRRCR
+229 NKRKCR

-241 EKYRKENM
+241 DKYRKENM
-249 EYEFKARRIAAD
+249 EYEFETRRIAAD
-261 VRQGIVGSGRHT
+261 VRQGIVGSGGHS

-291 GNGTGAVRDTA
+291 GNGTGAA
-302 NTVDIINESR
+302 GNTHQTLGAGDESGYR
-312 NGTGAEN
+312 TGAEN
-319 SPLRAERY
+319 STLRAEGY

-332 EAAESG
+332 GAAG
-338 SGTVGNSNGSTGE
+338 SNVGNRDFSSRAVEE

-361 EAERGIWLETESA
+361 EAERGLWLEAERA

-389 SDITVG
+389 SDLAVSL
-395 IDSIIGSVPAVASII
+395 DSIVGGVATMASII
-410 DDEPSD
+410 EDEPVD
-416 DTEYAREHTDSKALA
+416 DTEYAREHVDSKALA

-438 ALGIHMG
+438 AHGIHMG

>member
-37 FVTGVNCSPETAIAE
+37 FVTGINCAPETALDE
-52 MTATKNLYHKPD
+52 MTATKNLYHKND

-76 SGYEIEPELAHK
+76 SGYEIKPELAHK

-95 KAFGKYEVVVAT
+95 KAFGKYECVVAT
-107 HIDREHIHSHLVL
+107 HIDREHIHSHFVF

-130 YHSNKESVEELM
+130 YHSNKESVEKLM
-142 KLNDEICRRYGV
+142 KLSDEVCRRYGV

-161 KKMNKD
+161 KKMNRD
-167 YLSDNEYR
+167 YLSDSEYR

-204 CYLMKQ
+204 CYMMKQ
-210 QGYDVRWEGNRK
+210 QGYDVRWEDNRK
-222 YITYTCP
+222 YITYICP

-241 EKYRKENM
+241 ERYRKENM
-249 EYEFKARRIAAD
+249 EYEFKARRITAD
-261 VRQGIVGSGRHT
+261 VRQGIVGSGGHS
-273 ADGIGARFQL
+273 ANSGGARFQL
-283 ESTDSTQQ
+283 ESADRIEQADVAGAAGDTQQ
-291 GNGTGAVRDTA
+291 TLGAVDEIRD
-302 NTVDIINESR
+302 R
-312 NGTGAEN
+312 TGAEK
-319 SPLRAERY
+319 STLRAEEY

-332 EAAESG
+332 GAAESG
-338 SGTVGNSNGSTGE
+338 SGTVGNSNGSTEE
-351 SNSGPVLTGW
+351 SNSGPVITGW
-361 EAERGIWLETESA
+361 ETERGIWLEAERA

-380 AKIKSSQVD
+380 AQIESCQVD
-389 SDITVG
+389 SNLTVG
-395 IDSIIGSVPAVASII
+395 LDSIVSGVATMASMI
-410 DDEPSD
+410 DDEPAE
-416 DTEYAREHTDSKALA
+416 DTEYAREHVDSKALA

>member
-37 FVTGVNCSPETAIAE
+37 FVTGVNCSPETALDE

-130 YHSNKESVEELM
+130 YHSNKESVEQLM
-142 KLNDEICRRYGV
+142 KLSDVICRRYGV
-154 HVLDTPK
+154 HVLDAPN
-161 KKMNKD
+161 KKMNRD
-167 YLSDNEYR
+167 YLSDSEYR

-210 QGYDVRWEGNRK
+210 QGYGVRLEDNRK

-241 EKYRKENM
+241 ERYRKENM

-273 ADGIGARFQL
+273 ADSGGARFQL
-283 ESTDSTQQ
+283 ESADRIEQADVAGAAGNTQP
-291 GNGTGAVRDTA
+291 TVGAV
-302 NTVDIINESR
+302 NESR
-312 NGTGAEN
+312 DRTGAEN
-319 SPLRAERY
+319 STLRAESNNRI
-327 HSDLS
+327 LS
-332 EAAESG
+332 GAAG
-338 SGTVGNSNGSTGE
+338 SNVGNRDFSSRAVEE
-351 SNSGPVLTGW
+351 SNSGPVITGW
-361 EAERGIWLETESA
+361 EAERGIWLEAERA
-374 RRIQAQ
+374 RRVQAQ
-380 AKIKSSQVD
+380 AQLESCQVD
-389 SDITVG
+389 NSFAIGV
-395 IDSIIGSVPAVASII
+395 DSIVDGVTAVATLI
-410 DDEPSD
+410 DDEPAE
-416 DTEYAREHTDSKALA
+416 DTEYAREHIDSKALA
-431 EERERKE
+431 EEREWKE
-438 ALGIHMG
+438 AHGIHMG

>member
-10 KTQTAGGMKNVLNY
+10 KTQTASGMKNVLNY

-37 FVTGVNCSPETAIAE
+37 FVTGVNCSPETALDE

-64 GRLYYH
+64 GRLYHH

-107 HIDREHIHSHLVL
+107 HIDREHIHNHLVM

-130 YHSNKESVEELM
+130 YHSNKESVEQLM
-142 KLNDEICRRYGV
+142 KLSDEICQRYGV
-154 HVLDTPK
+154 HTLDSPK
-161 KKMNKD
+161 KKMNRD
-167 YLSDNEYR
+167 YLSDSEYR

-189 VINQVMKQAKSKKQF
+189 VINQVMKQAKTKKQF
-204 CYLMKQ
+204 CFLMKQ
-210 QGYDVRWEGNRK
+210 QGYDVRWEDNRK

-249 EYEFKARRIAAD
+249 EYEFKTRRIAAD
-261 VRQGIVGSGRHT
+261 VRQGIVSSSGHS
-273 ADGIGARFQL
+273 ANSSGARFQL
-283 ESTDSTQQ
+283 ESADRIEQADVAGAA
-291 GNGTGAVRDTA
+291 GNTHQTLGAGDESRDRTGAK
-302 NTVDIINESR
+302 
-312 NGTGAEN
+312 N
-319 SPLRAERY
+319 STLRAERY

-332 EAAESG
+332 GASESN
-338 SGTVGNSNGSTGE
+338 VGNHDVSSRAVEE
-351 SNSGPVLTGW
+351 SNSGTVLTGW
-361 EAERGIWLETESA
+361 EAERGIWLEAERT
-374 RRIQAQ
+374 RRVQAQ
-380 AKIKSSQVD
+380 AQIESSQVD
-389 SDITVG
+389 SGVTVG
-395 IDSIIGSVPAVASII
+395 IDSIVGSVTAVASLI
-410 DDEPSD
+410 DDEPAE
-416 DTEYAREHTDSKALA
+416 DTEYAREHVDSKALA

-438 ALGIHMG
+438 AHGIHMG

>member
-37 FVTGVNCSPETAIAE
+37 FVTGVNCSPKTALAE

-95 KAFGKYEVVVAT
+95 KAFNKYEVVVAT

-142 KLNDEICRRYGV
+142 KLSDEICQQHGV
-154 HVLDTPK
+154 HVLEAPK
-161 KKMNKD
+161 KKMKKD
-167 YLSDNEYR
+167 ILSDNEYR

-204 CYLMKQ
+204 CYMMKQ
-210 QGYDVRWEGNRK
+210 HGYDVRWEGNRK

-229 NGRRCR
+229 NGRKCR

-241 EKYRKENM
+241 DKYRKENM
-249 EYEFKARRIAAD
+249 EYEFETRRIAAD
-261 VRQGIVGSGRHT
+261 VRQGIVGSGGHS
-273 ADGIGARFQL
+273 ADSGGARFQL
-283 ESTDSTQQ
+283 ESADSTQQ

-302 NTVDIINESR
+302 NTVDIVNESR
-312 NGTGAEN
+312 NRTGAEN
-319 SPLRAERY
+319 STLRAERY
-327 HSDLS
+327 NSSLS
-332 EAAESG
+332 GAAESG
-338 SGTVGNSNGSTGE
+338 SGTVRNSNGSTGE
-351 SNSGPVLTGW
+351 SNSGPVITGW
-361 EAERGIWLETESA
+361 ETERGIWIEAERA

-389 SDITVG
+389 SDLTVC
-395 IDSIIGSVPAVASII
+395 IDSIVGGVTAVASMI
-410 DDEPSD
+410 DDEPAD
-416 DTEYAREHTDSKALA
+416 DTEYAREHVDSKALA

-438 ALGIHMG
+438 AHGMHMG

>member
-10 KTQTAGGMKNVLNY
+10 KTQTAGGMKNVINY

-37 FVTGVNCSPETAIAE
+37 FVTGVNCLPETALDE
-52 MTATKNLYHKPD
+52 MTATKNLYHKAD
-64 GRLYYH
+64 GKLYYH

-95 KAFGKYEVVVAT
+95 KAFNRYEVVVAT

-142 KLNDEICRRYGV
+142 KLSDDICQHHGV
-154 HVLDTPK
+154 QVLDAPK

-167 YLSDNEYR
+167 FLSDSEYR
-175 SAKRGESFKWELMN
+175 SAKRGENFKWELMN

-204 CYLMKQ
+204 CYMMKQ
-210 QGYDVRWEGNRK
+210 QGYDVRWEDNRK

-229 NGRRCR
+229 NKRKCR

-241 EKYRKENM
+241 ERYRKENM
-249 EYEFKARRIAAD
+249 EYEFKARRITAD
-261 VRQGIVGSGRHT
+261 VRQGIVGSSGHST
-273 ADGIGARFQL
+273 NSSSARFQL
-283 ESTDSTQQ
+283 ESTDRIEQADVAGAAGNTQQ
-291 GNGTGAVRDTA
+291 TLGSGD
-302 NTVDIINESR
+302 ESR

-319 SPLRAERY
+319 SSFRAERY

-332 EAAESG
+332 RAAG
-338 SGTVGNSNGSTGE
+338 SNVGNHDFSCRGTEE
-351 SNSGPVLTGW
+351 SNSGPVITGW
-361 EAERGIWLETESA
+361 EAERGIWLEAERA

-380 AKIKSSQVD
+380 AQIESCQVD
-389 SDITVG
+389 SDLAVG
-395 IDSIIGSVPAVASII
+395 IDSIVGGVAAVATLIE
-410 DDEPSD
+410 DEPAED
-416 DTEYAREHTDSKALA
+416 NECAREHIDSKALA

-438 ALGIHMG
+438 AHGIHMG